1 MKPLSKT
8 EPVRRRFRKP
18 NSAQAGGTF
27 LTIADLMSR
36 WGLERRTTLIRLREA
51 QIASYRFT
59 DQIIRYRLDEVV
71 RYEETLRS

>member
-8 EPVRRRFRKP
+8 EPVRRFRKP
-18 NSAQAGGTF
+18 NSALEGGTF
-27 LTIADLMSR
+27 LTIADIMAR

-51 QIASYRFT
+51 GIASYRFT